1 MDKNIVESIKGIL
14 CLSDTE
20 VEKNCKELSEMNA
33 CYFWA
38 SNRGGNAVMINEDGE
53 RLIANSAVRF
63 EDHVKAFKS
72 GRRN

>member
-14 CLSDTE
+14 GLSDTE
-20 VEKNCKELSEMNA
+20 IEKNCKELSEINA
-33 CYFWA
+33 
-38 SNRGGNAVMINEDGE
+38 NRGGNAVIINEDGE
-53 RLIANSAVRF
+53 KLIANSAVRF

>member
-14 CLSDTE
+14 GLSDTE
-20 VEKNCKELSEMNA
+20 AENNCKELPEINA
-33 CYFWA
+33 FYFWS
-38 SNRGGNAVMINEDGE
+38 SNRGGNAVIINEDGE

-63 EDHVKAFKS
+63 EDHLKAFKS